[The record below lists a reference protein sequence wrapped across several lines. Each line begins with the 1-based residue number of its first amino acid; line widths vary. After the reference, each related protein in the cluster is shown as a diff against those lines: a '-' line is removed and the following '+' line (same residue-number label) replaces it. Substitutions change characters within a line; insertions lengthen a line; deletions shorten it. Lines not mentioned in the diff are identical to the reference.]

1 MPLVSEI
8 SYPSEV
14 WSVPGKQPTTC
25 VTLQEAWW
33 CHHISCEGT
42 DAVWAHSRPAFLPV
56 HTAPAGRVGITEMLL
71 RMAALKA
78 GLGLGTWGWRNEKEE
93 VNLEPSDHWAK
104 RGGSQRNITS
114 HLHDAAQGAR
124 SPRCKPSIWDH
135 LSPFSCWAVLLL
147 RGKPWLIAAL
157 HYAMS
162 SAVILPRLPLPLK
175 LLTSKKLY

>member
-1 MPLVSEI
+1 MRSVILLRCEAYQGSSQLPASHCRRLDGATTFPVKAQM
-8 SYPSEV
+8 PSE
-14 WSVPGKQPTTC
+14 PTADLLSCLFTQHP
-25 VTLQEAWW
+25 QEESA
-33 CHHISCEGT
+33 
-42 DAVWAHSRPAFLPV
+42 
-56 HTAPAGRVGITEMLL
+56 LL
-71 RMAALKA
+71 RCFWGWQPSKQALA
-78 GLGLGTWGWRNEKEE
+78 WGQWWRNEKEE

-114 HLHDAAQGAR
+114 HLHDAAQGAG